1 MNNYCEWCEKKRDTV
16 RILVDGYMAENC
28 FLCRPCAIKY
38 YKEQI
43 WMLEFEQNIVKMDE
57 LKIDTGER
65 SSPVSP
71 VKLSPRAITGTHCF

>member
-1 MNNYCEWCEKKRDTV
+1 MNNHCAWCEKKRDTV
-16 RILVDGYMAENC
+16 CIFIEQTEEYESI
-28 FLCRPCAIKY
+28 CRRCAIKY
-38 YKEQI
+38 YEEQI
-43 WMLEFEQNIVKMDE
+43 WMLKLEQNIVKMDE